1 MAIETTSVSTTRV
14 RRRRLRERLDL
25 GSGLLP
31 YFLVIPTILVILV
44 VAVYPILD
52 SVWLSLQDNPG
63 STLPSAFVGL
73 AHYAQLFQNSVYQY
87 RGAIANTLI
96 FFVISVALETILG
109 LGVALL
115 INKTFPG
122 RGLVRAAILVPWAF
136 PTIVSAYIWQL
147 MYNDQTGIITYI
159 LQGLHILA
167 PGGSLL
173 VTTPGVITASVVT
186 DVWKTTPFIALLVLA
201 GLQVIPN
208 ELYEAAN
215 VDGSSRWQSFRQITL
230 PMLKNVL
237 LIAVLFRS
245 LDAIRVF
252 DVFYAFGQRQTQ
264 SMGSNAFFLMFAG
277 PPTDFGPGLA
287 SAVLIFILGIVISLI
302 FVSQMRGIAQ
312 QA

>member
-1 MAIETTSVSTTRV
+1 
-14 RRRRLRERLDL
+14 
-25 GSGLLP
+25 
-31 YFLVIPTILVILV
+31 
-44 VAVYPILD
+44 
-52 SVWLSLQDNPG
+52 
-63 STLPSAFVGL
+63 
-73 AHYAQLFQNSVYQY
+73 
-87 RGAIANTLI
+87 
-96 FFVISVALETILG
+96 
-109 LGVALL
+109 
-115 INKTFPG
+115 
-122 RGLVRAAILVPWAF
+122 
-136 PTIVSAYIWQL
+136 

-252 DVFYAFGQRQTQ
+252 DVFYAFG
-264 SMGSNAFFLMFAG
+264 
-277 PPTDFGPGLA
+277 PGLA

>member
-1 MAIETTSVSTTRV
+1 MATKTETVKAAGM
-14 RRRRLRERLDL
+14 RRPGLRDRLDL

-52 SVWLSLQDNPG
+52 SIWLSLQDNPA
-63 STLPSAFVGL
+63 LPVPSAFVGL
-73 AHYAQLFQNSVYQY
+73 AHYVQLFKDPVYL
-87 RGAIANTLI
+87 GAMGNTFI
-96 FFVISVALETILG
+96 FFVASVLLEAILG
-109 LGVALL
+109 LAIALL

-147 MYNDQTGIITYI
+147 MYNDQTGVITYI

-167 PGGSLL
+167 PGSSLL
-173 VTTPGVITASVVT
+173 QTTPGIVIASIAT
-186 DVWKTTPFIALLVLA
+186 DVWKTTPFMTLLLLA

-208 ELYEAAN
+208 ELYEAAS
-215 VDGSSRWQSFRQITL
+215 VDGSTVWQKFTQITL
-230 PMLKNVL
+230 PMLKNVM
-237 LIAVLFRS
+237 LIALLFRS

-252 DVFYAFGQRQTQ
+252 DLFYALGQRQAQ

-277 PPTDFGPGLA
+277 TPSDFGPGLA
-287 SAVLIFILGIVISLI
+287 SAVVIFVVGVIISLI

-312 QA
+312 QN